1 MSDALNDAIRA
12 REKHEAA
19 RADGVAVYVVK
30 IEHTGIDQQLVIG
43 SVHWDEEAAQA
54 EVKRL
59 NKANKYT
66 RASYV
71 RRMV

>member
-1 MSDALNDAIRA
+1 MSDAFHDAIRE
-12 REKHEAA
+12 RERYEAA

-30 IEHTGIDQQLVIG
+30 ITNKSISGETVIG
-43 SVHWDEEAAQA
+43 ACYLDEAAAAA

-59 NKANKYT
+59 NDANSFT

-71 RRMV
+71 RRLV

>member
-1 MSDALNDAIRA
+1 MSDAFNDAIRQ
-12 REKHEAA
+12 RERYEAA
-19 RADGVAVYVVK
+19 RADAVAVYVVK
-30 IEHTGIDQQLVIG
+30 IGHKTLNDSVIG
-43 SVHWDEEAAQA
+43 PVYWDEAAAQA

-59 NKANKYT
+59 NEANSYT